1 MEMENAGKKRENAGV
16 SLGRTA
22 GSFGRRLA
30 GMTKRCFD
38 SLIRLIVWTARL
50 FWNGAWIFL
59 AGCMGGTGLMFLF
72 CLGVL
77 AVLMVQGYPVA
88 WSDTRLSGSDDEPVF
103 CRRSGHDPSVEKA
116 EKRTGSRFP
125 MGGMG
130 KPGRQNQSMK
140 ADAERKADSMR
151 RIQKILLGTFLGGV
165 LLCGVGAGTAL
176 VEYSSFTYAGEK
188 KIGWEDLETKNLDF
202 SFDRQK
208 GSLIV
213 DTGFWGRRVSDGI
226 EADPAVPEGIIRYEV
241 TYNKKRVE
249 PFLEFYEF
257 LEGPGAED
265 PGGERRTRQRKDGR
279 EPQGHL
285 SSWPPAR
292 GGDLEIF
299 MECKDEF
306 LKEVKEKRISSY
318 EPAYITEVRILVNPA
333 DMEAVEENR

>member
-1 MEMENAGKKRENAGV
+1 M
-16 SLGRTA
+16 
-22 GSFGRRLA
+22 
-30 GMTKRCFD
+30 
-38 SLIRLIVWTARL
+38 
-50 FWNGAWIFL
+50 
-59 AGCMGGTGLMFLF
+59 
-72 CLGVL
+72 
-77 AVLMVQGYPVA
+77 
-88 WSDTRLSGSDDEPVF
+88 
-103 CRRSGHDPSVEKA
+103 
-116 EKRTGSRFP
+116 
-125 MGGMG
+125 
-130 KPGRQNQSMK
+130 
-140 ADAERKADSMR
+140 
-151 RIQKILLGTFLGGV
+151 
-165 LLCGVGAGTAL
+165 
-176 VEYSSFTYAGEK
+176 EYSSFTYAGEK

-265 PGGERRTRQRKDGR
+265 PGGDGGQTKEKTAG
-279 EPQGHL
+279 EPQGRL
-285 SSWPPAR
+285 ELMASSR

-318 EPAYITEVRILVNPA
+318 EPAYITEVRILSLIHI
-333 DMEAVEENR
+333 

>member
-1 MEMENAGKKRENAGV
+1 
-16 SLGRTA
+16 
-22 GSFGRRLA
+22 
-30 GMTKRCFD
+30 
-38 SLIRLIVWTARL
+38 
-50 FWNGAWIFL
+50 
-59 AGCMGGTGLMFLF
+59 
-72 CLGVL
+72 
-77 AVLMVQGYPVA
+77 
-88 WSDTRLSGSDDEPVF
+88 
-103 CRRSGHDPSVEKA
+103 
-116 EKRTGSRFP
+116 
-125 MGGMG
+125 
-130 KPGRQNQSMK
+130 
-140 ADAERKADSMR
+140 MR
-151 RIQKILLGTFLGGV
+151 RIQKILFGTFLGGV

-265 PGGERRTRQRKDGR
+265 PGGDGGQTKEKTAG

-285 SSWPPAR
+285 ELMASSR

-306 LKEVKEKRISSY
+306 LKEVKEKRKCLKLD
-318 EPAYITEVRILVNPA
+318 PPGILSGKMFYA
-333 DMEAVEENR
+333 REAVAVGLIDEIGTLGRAVEVAKELEEMNLINKYINS